1 MKHAYGNMSECL
13 HAWAN
18 PESIDGSVN
27 WISCGEPVGEG
38 PDWHGHAGNVSWQGR
53 TVYSY
58 GHYPIAIQI
67 DKESQAGNGD
77 YGPIALFQTDHY
89 SVSTARHINEAKRCT
104 RADLAHQ
111 WDVDHISNTQEDHR
125 RNYAAMLERI
135 TEGMAKAERSRL
147 YILQE
152 VEEVERACKRAN
164 NYAWLL
170 MAPSDR
176 PEPHV
181 IDPAWLGRMKEK
193 ADMRRRTAY
202 AREEKQ
208 RAKDLAE
215 AQKQAEKTALAE
227 LAFNK
232 RMKWLWLL
240 PWLPLPDGYHIQR
253 RAVFPLG
260 QPTPAD
266 ARRTFAEWAKEWRAG
281 GKALPYSMRSDHD
294 TRRVAILRLAG
305 DQVETSGGAAVP
317 VKEAV
322 RLWRRVMLCRTKRI
336 EYRHGRAFNGG
347 RDPVAIGG
355 YQLDSISPDG
365 DVRMGCHGFEF
376 GELRAMAL
384 RLELVRP
391 TLLERLTGGPPPP
404 GKEKGHLSR
413 WPFFDLQ

>member
-1 MKHAYGNMSECL
+1 MKHVYGNMSECL

-18 PESIDGSVN
+18 PLCIEGSERTRWGN
-27 WISCGEPVGEG
+27 GEG
-38 PDWHGHAGNVSWQGR
+38 TIWHGRAGNVSWQSR

-58 GHYPIAIQI
+58 GHYPIAVEIYA
-67 DKESQAGNGD
+67 ENQAGNGTHD
-77 YGPIALFQTDHY
+77 STIDGLKVALFQIDQY
-89 SVSTARHINEAKRCT
+89 STSTARHISEAKRCT
-104 RADLAHQ
+104 RADYAHQ
-111 WDVDHISNTQEDHR
+111 WDVDHIGNTPEDHR

-135 TEGMAKAERSRL
+135 TERMEKAERSRV
-147 YILQE
+147 YITQE
-152 VEEVERACKRAN
+152 LEAVERDCKRAN
-164 NYAWLL
+164 DYAWLL

-193 ADMRRRTAY
+193 AETRRRTAY

-215 AQKQAEKTALAE
+215 AQKIAEKTALAE

-232 RMKWLWLL
+232 RMKWLRLL
-240 PWLPLPDGYHIQR
+240 PWLALPDGYCIQR
-253 RAVFPLG
+253 RADVPAW
-260 QPTPAD
+260 QRPAQTPAA

-281 GKALPYSMRSDHD
+281 GKALPHSMRADHD
-294 TRRVAILRLAG
+294 TRRVAILRLVG
-305 DQVETSGGAAVP
+305 SNKEWVETSGGATVP

-322 RLWRRVMLCRTKRI
+322 RLWRRVTLCRNKGI

-355 YQLDSISPDG
+355 YQLDSISPGG

-376 GELRAMAL
+376 GELRAMAV
-384 RLELVRP
+384 RLELVKP
-391 TLLERLTGGPPPP
+391 TLLERLTG
-404 GKEKGHLSR
+404 
-413 WPFFDLQ
+413 